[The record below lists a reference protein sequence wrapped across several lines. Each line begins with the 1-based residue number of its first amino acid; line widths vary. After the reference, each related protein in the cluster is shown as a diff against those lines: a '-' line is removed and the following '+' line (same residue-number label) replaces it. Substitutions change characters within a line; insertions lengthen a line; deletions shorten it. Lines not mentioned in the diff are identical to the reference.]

1 MSELI
6 EKISAYDLLNS
17 LIPGGILVYF
27 MGPLGY
33 FDISNTN
40 IFFLCILA
48 YVLGVVGSRVGSIIL
63 EPLAIKF
70 RKIQHNYDS
79 YVLTQKN
86 DEKLTAL
93 TAVSNMYRSLAGSLL
108 VLGLL
113 SLGALVPEIYYCWLF
128 VAYGVMCFIL
138 FIASWIKQERYI
150 AKRIEI
156 DGGDSDDD
164 N

>member
-1 MSELI
+1 MSELV
-6 EKISAYDLLNS
+6 EKISAYDLLNA

-27 MGPLGY
+27 MGLLGY

-48 YVLGVVGSRVGSIIL
+48 YVLGVVGSRVGSNIL
-63 EPLAIKF
+63 EPLAIKS
-70 RKIQHNYDS
+70 RKIQHKYEAYMS
-79 YVLTQKN
+79 AQKN
-86 DEKLTAL
+86 DEKLAAL
-93 TAVSNMYRSLAGSLL
+93 TAVSNMYRSLAGSLV

-113 SLGALVPEIYYCWLF
+113 SLGTLVPEMYHCWLLVMYGIMSF
-128 VAYGVMCFIL
+128 VL
-138 FIASWIKQERYI
+138 FVASWIKQERYI

-156 DGGDSDDD
+156 GEGDSYDD